1 MKYTHILRSGL
12 FALLFAALAA
22 IGASAQLSTA
32 SLSGTVADATG
43 AVVPNAKII
52 LTQTDTNFSR
62 VTAAKADGTYH
73 EEFLP
78 IGPYKISVSSP
89 GFKTLERSGIVL
101 AVMQDATLNLTLDV
115 GGQSETVS
123 VTADVPLVN
132 LSDSTLGATVSNVEI
147 DNLPLVNRNV
157 DRLLQLI
164 PGVQNVQ
171 TVNSLGYQ

>member
-1 MKYTHILRSGL
+1 MQFKSTLRR
-12 FALLFAALAA
+12 ALLMLFIAAFAAM
-22 IGASAQLSTA
+22 GASAQLSTA
-32 SLSGTVADATG
+32 SLSGTITDATG
-43 AVVPNAKII
+43 AVVPSAQIT
-52 LTQTDTNFSR
+52 LTQTNTNFTR
-62 VTAAKADGTYH
+62 TAVSKADGSFH

-78 IGPYKISVSSP
+78 IGPYKVVVTAP
-89 GFKTLERSGIVL
+89 NFKTLERSGIVL
-101 AVMQDATLNLTLDV
+101 SVMQDATLNLTLDI

-164 PGVQNVQ
+164 P
-171 TVNSLGYQ
+171 